1 MNIKSIGALSCEE
14 SSFWVV
20 DINGWAVFNYML
32 VLLMAELGFLTNCFG
47 IIFPD
52 FLCLILCSEFD
63 LIFNVTFR
71 VKK

>member
-1 MNIKSIGALSCEE
+1 
-14 SSFWVV
+14 
-20 DINGWAVFNYML
+20 
-32 VLLMAELGFLTNCFG
+32 MAELGFLTNGFG